1 MILLHNAQAGTLES
15 SDVLVIVSPTEKG
28 TGVQLELKSIV
39 EEQFGDQIRRIIEET
54 LSKKDVRDIHITIQD
69 RGALDYSLRA
79 RLETALSRACKAE

>member
-54 LSKKDVRDIHITIQD
+54 LSKKMFEIFT
-69 RGALDYSLRA
+69 
-79 RLETALSRACKAE
+79 